1 MWGRELL
8 DIALEL
14 VKDILNALRNAI
26 KEKDI
31 YYFIVLIVFI
41 VSFTAGILFAIG
53 MLIVFIT
60 LLTSALKNLLST
72 ITFAGFLGIR
82 KGGGNENQSLE
93 ERRKTER

>member
-14 VKDILNALRNAI
+14 VKDILNALRDAI

-41 VSFTAGILFAIG
+41 VAFTAGILFAIG
-53 MLIVFIT
+53 SLFVFIT

-72 ITFAGFLGIR
+72 ITIAGFLGLK
-82 KGGGNENQSLE
+82 KGGGNENQNLE
-93 ERRKTER
+93 ERRKT